1 MNTEVMFSS
10 KTDKWSTPQWLFDR
24 LNNIFSFTLDACA
37 DETNHK
43 CDKYFTE
50 NQNGL
55 CQQWGG
61 TEHLSIHHMADRL
74 VSG

>member
-1 MNTEVMFSS
+1 MNTNLMFSS

-24 LNNIFSFTLDACA
+24 LNQIFCFTLDVCA

-50 NQNGL
+50 NDDGL
-55 CQQWGG
+55 KKSWGG
-61 TEHLSIHHMADRL
+61 TSVL
-74 VSG
+74 